1 MSQLTFTKRNNIISV
16 SLEGNHIGSASYIK
30 YDDDTALIQY
40 IYVENYETNLN
51 NFRELVSYVEA
62 CIKESGFHH
71 VYLLA
76 DEEDL
81 SIYFDLG
88 YLRAVKEPDLQIL
101 TKLLGVTL
109 TNFVSLIKHLNH

>member
-1 MSQLTFTKRNNIISV
+1 MTQLTFTKRNNIISV
-16 SLEGNHIGSASYIK
+16 SLEGNHIGSTSYIK

-40 IYVENYETNLN
+40 IYVENFETNLN
-51 NFRELVSYVEA
+51 YFRELVSYVEA
-62 CIKESGFHH
+62 CIKESGFQH

-76 DEEDL
+76 DEQDL
-81 SIYFDLG
+81 SVYFDLG

-109 TNFVSLIKHLNH
+109 TNFVSLIKHLNN